1 MEGEMNGREEW
12 RGGKRSR
19 KGEGGSLSFTV
30 GRKKRKVGAY
40 ERKCADTIDTVLVLG
55 LAISSDKI

>member
-19 KGEGGSLSFTV
+19 KGEEGKGKEGVCPLP
-30 GRKKRKVGAY
+30 
-40 ERKCADTIDTVLVLG
+40 
-55 LAISSDKI
+55 